1 MTNRDVFEIIV
12 RTVGLMITLAA
23 AWQILLGLFG
33 LISGALAQFAGS
45 LFYGIPALFVGL
57 WLLRGARS
65 IVSFA
70 FSKDQGENG

>member
-12 RTVGLMITLAA
+12 RTVGLLITLAA

-33 LISGALAQFAGS
+33 LISGASGQFAGL
-45 LFYGIPALFVGL
+45 LFYGIPAIIVGL

-70 FSKDQGENG
+70 FSKDQSENG

>member
-1 MTNRDVFEIIV
+1 MTNRDVFGIIV

-23 AWQILLGLFG
+23 AWLILLGLLG
-33 LISGALAQFAGS
+33 LISGASGQSAGL

-70 FSKDQGENG
+70 FSKEQGENG

>member
-12 RTVGLMITLAA
+12 RTVGLIITLAA
-23 AWQILLGLFG
+23 AWLILLGLIG
-33 LISGALAQFAGS
+33 LISGASGQFAGS
-45 LFYGIPALFVGL
+45 LFYGIPALLVGL

-65 IVSFA
+65 IVTFA

>member
-1 MTNRDVFEIIV
+1 MTDRDVFGIIV

-23 AWQILLGLFG
+23 AWLILLGLFG
-33 LISGALAQFAGS
+33 LISASGQVAGL

-65 IVSFA
+65 VVSFA

>member
-1 MTNRDVFEIIV
+1 MTNREVFGIIV

-23 AWQILLGLFG
+23 AWLILLGLFG
-33 LISGALAQFAGS
+33 LISASEQVAGL

>member
-23 AWQILLGLFG
+23 AWLILLGLFG
-33 LISGALAQFAGS
+33 LISASGQVTGL

-70 FSKDQGENG
+70 FSKDQSEDR

>member
-23 AWQILLGLFG
+23 AWLILLGLFG
-33 LISGALAQFAGS
+33 LISASGKVAGL

-65 IVSFA
+65 VVSFA
-70 FSKDQGENG
+70 FSKDQGEDG

>member
-12 RTVGLMITLAA
+12 RTVGLLITLAA
-23 AWQILLGLFG
+23 AWQILLGLFA
-33 LISGALAQFAGS
+33 LISGAPGQFAGL

-70 FSKDQGENG
+70 FSKDHGEI